1 MMQLPKHTDLIIWFT
16 CLSVLP
22 TGQAS
27 TTDLQSRINA
37 IVRSYPSVNFSIHVV
52 RAKDGKQIYAYRAKQ
67 ALIPASNM
75 KLVTTAAALDL
86 LGPEFT
92 YITRVYLWDAN
103 LVIIGSGDPLLA
115 DRKTDA
121 RYGRGPGWV
130 LEQIRSALA
139 RIQINS
145 IQDIILD
152 TSVFDD
158 QRVHPNWPADQ
169 LNRWYGAEVCGL
181 NYNCNCVAITVRRD
195 TDKVLA
201 SVDPATAYVTVLNM
215 VQPISSGRGAV
226 AAYRQPDQPNKIILK
241 GTCQRQEGPFDVA
254 IERPALLFGMLLAE
268 SLARSGIQVRGRLRE
283 GGLSPQG
290 PLRDLCQFQ
299 TGIKDC
305 LLRANKDSL
314 GLAADCLFKT
324 IGRRCQPTQPG
335 SWTTGQQA
343 IGQYLLSLAIE
354 PNQFQIDDGSG
365 LSRNNRLSAY
375 CLTRLLYHQYNG
387 PYWDLFSSSLA
398 VGGVDGTLQR
408 YFGQAP
414 YKGKVLAKTG
424 YLAAVRCLS
433 GICRTATGDVLFA
446 IIANETGQSSRPA
459 INQIVQ
465 AILDNG

>member
-1 MMQLPKHTDLIIWFT
+1 MRPPKHTDLIIRFT
-16 CLSVLP
+16 YLSVLL
-22 TGQAS
+22 TGQVSAI
-27 TTDLQSRINA
+27 DLQSQINA
-37 IVRSYPSVNFSIHVV
+37 IVRSYPSVNFSIHLI
-52 RAKDGKQIYAYRAKQ
+52 RAKDGSQIYAYRAKQ

-92 YITRVYLWDAN
+92 YVTRVCLWDAN

-115 DRKTDA
+115 DSKTDA
-121 RYGRGPGWV
+121 NYGRAPGWV
-130 LEQIRSALA
+130 LQQIGSALA

-169 LNRWYGAEVCGL
+169 LNRWYAAEVCGL
-181 NYNCNCVAITVRRD
+181 NYNCNCVAITVSRD
-195 TDKVLA
+195 TDKVLT
-201 SVDPATAYVTVLNM
+201 SLEPATAYVTVLNM
-215 VQPISSGRGAV
+215 VQPSSNGRSAV
-226 AAYRQPDQPNKIILK
+226 AAYRQPGQPNKIILK

-254 IERPALLFGMLLAE
+254 IERPALFFGMLLAE
-268 SLARSGIQVRGRLRE
+268 SLARSGIQVRGRLIER
-283 GGLSPQG
+283 GVSPQA

-314 GLAADCLFKT
+314 GLAAECLFKT
-324 IGRRCQPTQPG
+324 IGQRSKPTQPG
-335 SWTTGQQA
+335 SWATGQQA
-343 IGQYLLSLAIE
+343 VANYLLSLAIE
-354 PNQFQIDDGSG
+354 PNQFYIDDGSG

-375 CLTRLLYHQYNG
+375 CLTRLLYRQYNG

-408 YFGQAP
+408 YFGQPP

-424 YLAAVRCLS
+424 YLAAVRCLA
-433 GICRTATGDVLFA
+433 GICRTASGYVLFA
-446 IIANETGQSSRPA
+446 ILANETTQSSRPA

-465 AILDNG
+465 AILDHG